1 MWIKVIQAVAI
12 SRYLKIICV
21 LVLFLQ
27 GSVPNYSRFL
37 SRHNLYNGG
46 PTKPC
51 YISNPFC
58 LPTTTKP
65 SRNLVWYD
73 WISSLWGLW
82 LWGSLLIS
90 LVFDFI
96 YIYIYQLYIKL
107 DNSIGSTQ
115 KKRLQNPAVC
125 CVLLGPVGDCWLCNP
140 IVSHYSAYSI
150 KFHYL

>member
-1 MWIKVIQAVAI
+1 MAVQQNLATLVIPSAYRQPLSRPETWFGTTEYLHCGAFDFGVAYW
-12 SRYLKIICV
+12 YLW
-21 LVLFLQ
+21 
-27 GSVPNYSRFL
+27 FL
-37 SRHNLYNGG
+37 SL
-46 PTKPC
+46 
-51 YISNPFC
+51 
-58 LPTTTKP
+58 
-65 SRNLVWYD
+65 
-73 WISSLWGLW
+73 
-82 LWGSLLIS
+82 
-90 LVFDFI
+90 